1 MKSLK
6 RIFVAIALIM
16 AIGASANAQI
26 KFGVKAGAVVNDLK
40 FDTDLVDVKNRAGF
54 TGGVMM
60 EVNLPIINLGV
71 DASVMYVRR
80 SAETTYNTS
89 DATGANTSIA
99 SKTINNDYIEV
110 PVNLK
115 YKFALPAVGN
125 IVAPYIFTGPS
136 FAFLTSK
143 EAINDAVKN
152 KKFDLSWN
160 FGAGVQILN
169 KVQVGA
175 SYGIGITKVAEY
187 VGEDIKAAGAKGDSR
202 YWTITAAYLF

>member
-6 RIFVAIALIM
+6 RIFIAMTLIM
-16 AIGASANAQI
+16 AFGVSANAQI
-26 KFGVKAGAVVNDLK
+26 KFGVKAGVVVNELK
-40 FDTDLVDVKNRAGF
+40 FDKDVIDTDNRAGF
-54 TGGVMM
+54 TGGLMM
-60 EVNLPIINLGV
+60 EVNLPIVNLGV

-80 SAETTYNTS
+80 STKATYNTS
-89 DATGANTSIA
+89 NEEGINTGIA

-110 PVNLK
+110 PINLK
-115 YKFALPAVGN
+115 YKLGLPGIGR

-136 FAFLTSK
+136 FSFLTSK
-143 EAINDAVKN
+143 KAIGDALEN

-175 SYGIGITKVAEY
+175 SYGLGLTKASESVTGI
-187 VGEDIKAAGAKGDSR
+187 DAKNR
-202 YWTITAAYLF
+202 CWTITAAYLF

>member
-6 RIFVAIALIM
+6 RIFIAMALIM
-16 AIGASANAQI
+16 AFGVSANAQI
-26 KFGVKAGAVVNDLK
+26 KFGVKAGVVVNDLK
-40 FDTDLVDVKNRAGF
+40 FDKDVVATDNRAGF
-54 TGGVMM
+54 TGGLMM
-60 EVNLPIINLGV
+60 EVNLPILNLGV

-80 SAETTYNTS
+80 SSDVSYNIANAEGNETLTT
-89 DATGANTSIA
+89 D
-99 SKTINNDYIEV
+99 KINNDYIEV

-115 YKFALPAVGN
+115 YKFGLPGVGK

-143 EAINDAVKN
+143 KAIGDALEN

-169 KVQVGA
+169 KIQVGA
-175 SYGIGITKVAEY
+175 SYGLGLTKASESVT
-187 VGEDIKAAGAKGDSR
+187 GNIDAKNR

>member
-6 RIFVAIALIM
+6 RIVIAMALIL
-16 AIGASANAQI
+16 AFGVSANAQI
-26 KFGVKAGAVVNDLK
+26 KFGVKAGVVVNDLK
-40 FDTDLVDVKNRAGF
+40 FDKDVVATDNRTGF
-54 TGGVMM
+54 TGGLMM

-80 SAETTYNTS
+80 SADVSYNIANGNETLTT
-89 DATGANTSIA
+89 D
-99 SKTINNDYIEV
+99 KINNDYIEV

-115 YKFALPAVGN
+115 YKFGLPGVGK

-143 EAINDAVKN
+143 KAINDAWEN

-169 KVQVGA
+169 KIQVGA
-175 SYGIGITKVAEY
+175 SYGLGLTKASESVT
-187 VGEDIKAAGAKGDSR
+187 GNIDAKNR

>member
-6 RIFVAIALIM
+6 RIFIAMALIM
-16 AIGASANAQI
+16 AFGVSANAQI
-26 KFGVKAGAVVNDLK
+26 KFGVKAGVVVNDLK
-40 FDTDLVDVKNRAGF
+40 FDKDVVATDNRAGF
-54 TGGVMM
+54 TGGLMM

-80 SAETTYNTS
+80 SSDVSYNIADANGNKTLTT
-89 DATGANTSIA
+89 D
-99 SKTINNDYIEV
+99 KINNDYIEV

-115 YKFALPAVGN
+115 YKFGLPGVGK

-136 FAFLTSK
+136 FAL
-143 EAINDAVKN
+143 EN

-169 KVQVGA
+169 KIQVGA
-175 SYGIGITKVAEY
+175 SYGLGLTKASESVT
-187 VGEDIKAAGAKGDSR
+187 GNIDAKNR